1 MVNFGAAVVSYRPGQ
16 IRLEDIRQQV
26 RDLNVVVVTALDGA
40 GARVNLQVRFT
51 DKWAAT
57 GWQTQ
62 LQCAA
67 CGCPARVLRVTN
79 GSGACGRCSP
89 RSTEHHNRKNL
100 SGWRGQDAIANAI
113 VRGLLKSTSATIPAS
128 VGADAARLDRT
139 RLARASA
146 ALENAM
152 RTIQAADAHRSRDV
166 RSR

>member
-1 MVNFGAAVVSYRPGQ
+1 MVSFGAAVVSFRPGE

-26 RDLNVVVVTALDGA
+26 RDLNVVAVTALDAA
-40 GARVNLQVRFT
+40 GVTVNLQVRFT
-51 DKWAAT
+51 DKWGAT

-67 CGCPARVLRVTN
+67 CGGPARVLRVAN
-79 GSGACGRCSP
+79 GRGACGRCSP
-89 RSTEHHNRKNL
+89 RSTEHHKRKNL
-100 SGWRGQDAIANAI
+100 SAWQGQDAIANAI
-113 VRGLLKSTSATIPAS
+113 VRSLLKSTSPTLPAS
-128 VGADAARLDRT
+128 IEADAARLGRT

-152 RTIQAADAHRSRDV
+152 RTTQAADAHQRRDV